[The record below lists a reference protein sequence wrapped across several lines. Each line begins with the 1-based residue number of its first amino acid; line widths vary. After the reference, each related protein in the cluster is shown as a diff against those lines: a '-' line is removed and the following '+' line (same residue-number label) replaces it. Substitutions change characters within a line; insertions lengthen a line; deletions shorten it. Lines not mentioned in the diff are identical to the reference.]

1 MVQCCPIKLFINV
14 DIKCIYLG
22 DRLTCKLRG
31 TRQVFGKSHSAQ
43 PSQHPPT
50 SRHPTLPPMHGNL
63 RDDDGVDIDKTKRY
77 IASIL

>member
-31 TRQVFGKSHSAQ
+31 TRQVFGKSHSGDEA
-43 PSQHPPT
+43 
-50 SRHPTLPPMHGNL
+50 LG
-63 RDDDGVDIDKTKRY
+63 GVSSWVGGLGCKDRMGG
-77 IASIL
+77 